1 MHNKIKQNQLKIGSK
16 TLDLSTPK
24 VMGILNITDDS
35 FYDGG
40 KYNNIKDLVLQ
51 TQKMLDEGA
60 SIIDI
65 GAASSNPNSK
75 EITSEKEWSRL
86 KDFLTILD
94 KEFPN
99 TIFSIDTFH
108 SQIAKKAIDFGVGI
122 INDISGGQL
131 DNKMFETIKKVD
143 VPYIMMHMK
152 GTPQNMQTKTNYSNV
167 TQSVYHFFQSKINQL
182 ESYGVNQI
190 IIDLGFGFS
199 KTTEQNYQLL
209 NNMQMFKQLG
219 YPILSGVSRKSM
231 IYKVLDTDP
240 SNSLNGTTAL
250 HMLCLSNG
258 SSILRAHDVKEANEC
273 IKLFNFAQNNK

>member
-152 GTPQNMQTKTNYSNV
+152 GTPQNMQTKTNYSDV
-167 TQSVYHFFQSKINQL
+167 TQSVYHYFQSKIKQL

-250 HMLCLSNG
+250 HMLCLLNG

>member
-152 GTPQNMQTKTNYSNV
+152 GIPKTMQKNVYYKDVVQEIYNFLTKQIEKASLAG
-167 TQSVYHFFQSKINQL
+167 IND
-182 ESYGVNQI
+182 V
-190 IIDLGFGFS
+190 IIDPGFGFGKNKEHNFELIKNLS
-199 KTTEQNYQLL
+199 YLKTL
-209 NNMQMFKQLG
+209 NC
-219 YPILSGVSRKSM
+219 PILVGVSRKSM
-231 IYKVLDTDP
+231 IYKTLGFGPDQA
-240 SNSLNGTTAL
+240 LNGTTVLNAL
-250 HMLCLSNG
+250 SLDRG
-258 SSILRAHDVKEANEC
+258 AKILRVHDVREAKEC
-273 IKLFNFAQNNK
+273 IDLWSELE